1 MPPRIESIVSPSVA
15 VFMNPA
21 EKGQRYA
28 KIFRKAGVH
37 LGKGNIARAIE
48 VLKEG
53 EAFATGQGDGA
64 MARRFAAEIE
74 RATSQAESSG

>member
-1 MPPRIESIVSPSVA
+1 MLD
-15 VFMNPA
+15 FMNPA
-21 EKGQRYA
+21 EKGRRYA

-37 LGKGNIARAIE
+37 LGKGNIPRAIE

-53 EAFATGQGDGA
+53 EALAKELGDLA

-74 RATSQAESSG
+74 RATRDAESSS